1 MGLYDY
7 TTKEILNK
15 VFRTS
20 GGNSVAINDGTA
32 QERLNAV
39 LDDANASLRV
49 SLNEQYVVFCHNFAQ
64 DGGNFNSPRYYPWND
79 ETESTSPS
87 DVESIFWAP
96 YNMVFVKFLHRYS
109 DLSGAGAGT
118 DIDFKIRKMED
129 GSTTAVDVATMLD
142 FTVATAAQDYIF
154 ESTADDFTFSG
165 SNLFS
170 KGDGIMISINP
181 DSHLGAGTDKYYA
194 TSVWKV
200 DLTS

>member
-49 SLNEQYVVFCHNFAQ
+49 SLNEQYVVFCHNFAK
-64 DGGNFNSPRYYPWND
+64 DGGNFNSAYYYPWND
-79 ETESTSPS
+79 ETESASPS
-87 DVESIFWAP
+87 DPESIFWAP
-96 YNMVFVKFLHRYS
+96 YDMVFVKFLHRYS

-118 DIDFKIRKMED
+118 DIDFKLRKMED
-129 GSTTAVDVATMLD
+129 GSTTAVDVATMLN
-142 FTVATAAQDYIF
+142 FSVATADQDNMF

-165 SNLFS
+165 SNLFP
-170 KGDGIMISINP
+170 KGNGIMMSINP
-181 DSHLGAGTDKYYA
+181 DSHLGAGVDKYYA